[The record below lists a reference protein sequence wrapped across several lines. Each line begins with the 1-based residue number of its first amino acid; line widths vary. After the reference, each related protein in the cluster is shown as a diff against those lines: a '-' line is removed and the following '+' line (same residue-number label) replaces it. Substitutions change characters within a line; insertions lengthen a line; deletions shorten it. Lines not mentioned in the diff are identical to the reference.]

1 VRFGFLDSNRFRGE
15 FPATAWS
22 LVVNNGK
29 DSALSPPP
37 GTGSQEPV
45 LVIAGRLSGDA
56 AAVLCERLVRLLD
69 DGRARSVVC
78 DLSAVDRAD
87 LAAVD
92 GLARLQLAAHRR
104 GRRMRLRGSS
114 REMRQLIALLGLGDI
129 LPAEVSERRRTLG
142 QAEQRKQGGRIEE
155 GGETDHPAV

>member
-1 VRFGFLDSNRFRGE
+1 
-15 FPATAWS
+15 
-22 LVVNNGK
+22 
-29 DSALSPPP
+29 
-37 GTGSQEPV
+37 
-45 LVIAGRLSGDA
+45 VIAGRLSGDA
-56 AAVLCERLVRLLD
+56 AAILCERLVRLLD
-69 DGRARSVVC
+69 DGRAPSVVC
-78 DLSAVDRAD
+78 DLSALDRAD

-114 REMRQLIALLGLGDI
+114 WEMRRLIALLGLGDV
-129 LPAEVSERRRTLG
+129 LPLEPISERRRTLG

>member
-1 VRFGFLDSNRFRGE
+1 MPAPAPRRRGVIPPVRFGSLVSNGLRGE
-15 FPATAWS
+15 FPVLAWS

-29 DSALSPPP
+29 ECALSPPP

-69 DGRARSVVC
+69 DGRAPSVVC

-92 GLARLQLAAHRR
+92 GLARLQLAAHRH

-114 REMRQLIALLGLGDI
+114 REMRYLIALLGLGDV
-129 LPAEVSERRRTLG
+129 LPLER
-142 QAEQRKQGGRIEE
+142 
-155 GGETDHPAV
+155 